1 MVEIFFLLMSL
12 TNYMD
17 ACFIGQIFLL
27 LGGVLNVL
35 IFMALNTTALNS
47 VKKK

>member
-12 TNYMD
+12 TKYMD
-17 ACFIGQIFLL
+17 ACFIGQFFLL
-27 LGGVLNVL
+27 SCGALKMLV
-35 IFMALNTTALNS
+35 FTALNITVLNS